1 MDFCKHCKRSMTWSE
16 KKYNF
21 GLSVK
26 FGISKELA
34 KKLSPMHIKCIKL
47 YIEMQGLTMLK

>member
-1 MDFCKHCKRSMTWSE
+1 MTWSE